1 MYDAPGS
8 AAGGCGSK
16 GGAWGADFTDFAVSA
31 VLGHFWVIHHTT
43 SNHNVTSSGRLE
55 AYEWSGRVYGTQG
68 AP

>member
-8 AAGGCGSK
+8 AAGGCGSRGAL
-16 GGAWGADFTDFAVSA
+16 GGLISLILPFRLFWGI
-31 VLGHFWVIHHTT
+31 FWVIHHTT